1 MSLSSIKSC
10 DIDNSFQIQKSVTHC
25 TGKTHK
31 SDNSIL
37 EKGKRLEF
45 SKSKSK
51 PQWEEFSNSQSG
63 ENSQVLEYSIS
74 DKKLLFKVCNDLWPK
89 YMNKIRASLIRKG
102 DAQMVSNIYNA
113 VERMAFERDPD
124 K

>member
-10 DIDNSFQIQKSVTHC
+10 DINTSFQIQKSVIHGN
-25 TGKTHK
+25 GKTHK

-37 EKGKRLEF
+37 EKGQKLEF
-45 SKSKSK
+45 SNTKSKTL
-51 PQWEEFSNSQSG
+51 WEEFSNLHSDEPSP
-63 ENSQVLEYSIS
+63 VLEYSIS
-74 DKKLLFKVCNDLWPK
+74 DKKILLKVCNDLWPK

-102 DAQMVSNIYNA
+102 DTQMVSNIYNA